1 MLSETACPDN
11 SGKSRLSAAKAGFA
25 GKKIII
31 YLTIG
36 SLLNLVGCYYQ
47 QQMTPEEYNF
57 NENLPIEIIKKDSTV
72 YVSNPYEYQLRGD
85 TLFTLQQQ
93 TLDNNM
99 KQSIMFGVPLNEIQS
114 IKAERMDAGD
124 TILLIS
130 AITAGILVIAGII
143 YLAGLDYSYGP
154 ILSK

>member
-1 MLSETACPDN
+1 LKIKGGVM
-11 SGKSRLSAAKAGFA
+11 
-25 GKKIII
+25 KKIII
-31 YLTIG
+31 YLTIA

-57 NENLPIEIIKKDSTV
+57 DENLPIQIIKKDSTV
-72 YVSNPYEYQLRGD
+72 YISNPYEYQLRGD

-93 TLDNNM
+93 TLDNNI
-99 KQSIMFGVPLNEIQS
+99 KQSIMLGVPLNEIQL

-130 AITAGILVIAGII
+130 AITAGILAIAGII